1 MQVQTCPH
9 CENPIS
15 VEMGTGFL
23 CCMECK
29 RRLLGFSWWPQ
40 GGRPASLPLFKTAA
54 DADAAASRT
63 GESYELSAIWTD
75 VSE

>member
-1 MQVQTCPH
+1 MQVETCPN

-29 RRLLGFSWWPQ
+29 RRLLGFSWWSP
-40 GGRPASLPLFKTAA
+40 GGRPSSLPLFKNAA
-54 DADAAASRT
+54 DADAAATRA
-63 GESYELSAIWTD
+63 GAEYELSAIWAD
-75 VSE
+75 VPD